1 MESLSTRYVL
11 FVMSWEPVQWFV
23 DRFTDPFVVGRV
35 DQSWLERFRESVLE
49 SSEFDVLARRVGQLQ
64 ELVCAMARPAALP
77 GSVPSVSYVSDDI
90 FEFGGVVDMTGCSS
104 GQQRSSAVDDEVFM
118 SFPVGW
124 TSGMKDVYMALVC
137 RSSGHGVGV
146 QELAGWVDL
155 PEEGVR
161 ECLRGLVQAGKVV
174 SVGGL
179 DMFACVWGE

>member
-1 MESLSTRYVL
+1 
-11 FVMSWEPVQWFV
+11 
-23 DRFTDPFVVGRV
+23 
-35 DQSWLERFRESVLE
+35 
-49 SSEFDVLARRVGQLQ
+49 
-64 ELVCAMARPAALP
+64 
-77 GSVPSVSYVSDDI
+77 VSYVSDDI

-161 ECLRGLVQAGKVV
+161 ECLRGVQIREF
-174 SVGGL
+174 GGPQAVPGGAKPDSYKKCL
-179 DMFACVWGE
+179 RLR